1 MGGRGEG
8 EGHGSGSRQTW
19 VLTAALLPA
28 ILPTPPCRSGLPAPD
43 LKNGDRMMNVY
54 RADVPIK
61 RDSGCK
67 YLTWNYSSGKVVGL
81 IMPNIVSHVFNSYN
95 LTSCHGLK
103 SPFIRCIVINPVTGS
118 PLQVPR
124 NLCLGVPTL
133 ASGFLK
139 TQTTSGRTHILVA
152 SDKAL

>member
-1 MGGRGEG
+1 
-8 EGHGSGSRQTW
+8 
-19 VLTAALLPA
+19 
-28 ILPTPPCRSGLPAPD
+28 
-43 LKNGDRMMNVY
+43 MNVY

-103 SPFIRCIVINPVTGS
+103 SPFIRCIVINPVTV
-118 PLQVPR
+118 VP
-124 NLCLGVPTL
+124 CKSL
-133 ASGFLK
+133 A
-139 TQTTSGRTHILVA
+139 TSVLEFPPSHPA
-152 SDKAL
+152 F